1 MSTNT
6 AKILVIEDS
15 LGDVLLL
22 RFALDHHKE
31 NYVLELLRDG
41 EEAIRFIEAQRSV
54 AAPDPEPCVIV
65 LDLNLP
71 KYDGAS
77 VLQALKREPTLAHIQ
92 VVALSG
98 VANPSDARKLER
110 LGVRLLRTKPMKL
123 EDWIE
128 LASEIIAICREPV
141 AA

>member
-1 MSTNT
+1 MSTKQ

-31 NYVLELLRDG
+31 NYKLEVLRDG
-41 EEAIRFIEAQRSV
+41 EEAIRFVESQR
-54 AAPDPEPCVIV
+54 AATVEPEPCVIV

-71 KYDGAS
+71 KYDGKS
-77 VLQALKREPTLAHIQ
+77 VLKALKRAPALAHIQ

-98 VANPSDARKLER
+98 LASPSDQRDLEV
-110 LGVRLLRTKPMKL
+110 LGCRLLRTKPMKL
-123 EDWIE
+123 EHWID
-128 LASEIIAICREPV
+128 LAAEIIAICREPV